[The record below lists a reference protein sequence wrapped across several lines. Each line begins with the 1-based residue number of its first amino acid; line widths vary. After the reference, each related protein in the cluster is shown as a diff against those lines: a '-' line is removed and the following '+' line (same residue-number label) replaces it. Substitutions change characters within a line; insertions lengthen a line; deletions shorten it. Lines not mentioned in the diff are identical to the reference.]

1 MRPSPRK
8 ASGLLIALLAAA
20 CMAGMPAMAD
30 NAADTKQ
37 QTPSDQRSRLG
48 EFVDD
53 AWITTKIKAM
63 LLKEDALSALKID
76 VDTKDG
82 MVRLSGEVKKPE
94 QVARAVEI
102 ASTVTGVKSVQVD
115 LLLTK

>member
-1 MRPSPRK
+1 MQPF
-8 ASGLLIALLAAA
+8 ASRVRGVVAVPLTVALLSSLWAQ
-20 CMAGMPAMAD
+20 
-30 NAADTKQ
+30 AADTPDAAP
-37 QTPSDQRSRLG
+37 QTANEQRSRVG

-53 AWITTKIKAM
+53 AWITTKIKAL
-63 LLKEDALSALKID
+63 LLKEDALGALKID

-82 MVRLSGEVKKPE
+82 KVRLSGEVKKSE

-102 ASTVTGVKSVQVD
+102 ASRVSGVKSVQVD